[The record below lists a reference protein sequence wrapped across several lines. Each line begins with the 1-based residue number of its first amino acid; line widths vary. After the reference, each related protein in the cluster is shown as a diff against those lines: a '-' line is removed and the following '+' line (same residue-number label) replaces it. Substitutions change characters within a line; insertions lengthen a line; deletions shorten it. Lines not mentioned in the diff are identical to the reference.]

1 MNQLVAKF
9 GPLAVV
15 LLVGAWLGGPLI
27 FSMPQIVER
36 AWQGERKSYEASCAA
51 LDAVPTK
58 FSSPAPDF
66 ELPDYA
72 GRPVKLSSLRGQVV
86 LLNFWATW
94 CPTCVVEM
102 PSMESLVKKMADQP
116 FRLLAVSVDED
127 WPAVRKFFASGTSL
141 QVVLDKEKKVAPMF
155 GTEKF
160 PETYIID
167 KMGNIRFYVVSDRKW
182 DSPEIVSCLQTL
194 TAE

>member
-1 MNQLVAKF
+1 MNKF
-9 GPLAVV
+9 VEKYLPLAIVV
-15 LLVGAWLGGPLI
+15 LVGAWLGGPLL
-27 FSMPQIVER
+27 FSMPQIVDR

-51 LDAVPTK
+51 LEAVPGHA
-58 FSSPAPDF
+58 PAVAPDF

-72 GRPVKLSSLRGQVV
+72 GRPVKLSALRGQVV

-102 PSMESLVKKMADQP
+102 PSMETLVKKMADKP

-127 WPAVRKFFASGTSL
+127 WPTVRKFFASGTAL
-141 QVVLDKEKKVAPMF
+141 QVVLDKEKRVPTMY

-167 KMGNIRFYVVSDRKW
+167 KAGNIRFYVVSDRKW

-194 TAE
+194 AAE